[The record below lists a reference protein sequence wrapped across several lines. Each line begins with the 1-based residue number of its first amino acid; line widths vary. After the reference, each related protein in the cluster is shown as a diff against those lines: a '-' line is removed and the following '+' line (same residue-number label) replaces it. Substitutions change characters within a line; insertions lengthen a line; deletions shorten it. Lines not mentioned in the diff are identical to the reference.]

1 VSLERYSIIGLMF
14 SAIIILLDLYLLKKR
29 KINVNTF
36 ARWFILGLAIG
47 TVSVVPA
54 FFTLLYMVL
63 GTEVLIS
70 AVTVTAFMVLLLMIF
85 YLDYRLN
92 ELKDNLMKLTA
103 ELSVLKYNPNSKMLK
118 KEDDKKK

>member
-1 VSLERYSIIGLMF
+1 MF

-29 KINVNTF
+29 KIDVNTF